1 MITRPPNTGANA
13 GERLGFAW
21 RPRVVFRHRL
31 GVAQLDV
38 RQRHVHNMNSNSTIT
53 VTLTCAI
60 AFYVLPAFAQFSGLS
75 GFSEAFLRDYSSAQE
90 MVNQTKSAEPL
101 IALQRRY
108 TNATEQ
114 AELEVSIGLAYGQRT
129 GVVNPSNA
137 VTHSTMA
144 LRYDLPEKTY
154 IQILLWRGNSQEQLK
169 NTNEALTDYLRGLL
183 ACTYYDL
190 TGGWPEILEPKVP
203 IYINSPDPDNAQRVR
218 DYNLYR
224 RHVDFQRFLLM
235 QRYYF
240 IDAAKRVRQGKSDR
254 EIVELL
260 GTLSPDSSRFGTI
273 TECLKSENRRP
284 WP

>member
-21 RPRVVFRHRL
+21 RPRVVFRHRP

-137 VTHSTMA
+137 VTHFTMA

-154 IQILLWRGNSQEQLK
+154 IQILMWRGNAQEQLK
-169 NTNEALTDYLRGLL
+169 KPGEALMDYLRDLL
-183 ACTYYDL
+183 ACSYYDL
-190 TGGWPEILEPKVP
+190 TGGWTEIQTSKVP
-203 IYINSPDPDNAQRVR
+203 IFINPPDPENEQRVR

-224 RHVDFQRFLLM
+224 RHLDFQQFLLM
-235 QRYYF
+235 QRYYLVE
-240 IDAAKRVRQGKSDR
+240 AVKRVRGEKSDSQIL
-254 EIVELL
+254 EMLQTV
-260 GTLSPDSSRFGTI
+260 TPDSSRYGTI
-273 TECLKSENRRP
+273 MGWLKSENKRP